1 MTTRP
6 WIVFRESSPAQE
18 FHVASFRFQVAGGTS
33 TMKRETWNSK
43 LPGEPRPKLRALC
56 VTLLLLALSLS
67 LNVDLSFA
75 ASPGLAERVI
85 EHRLGNGLTVL
96 MVERHQTPIVSVNI
110 TFAVGG
116 LNEQVGQT
124 GIAHLYEHMAFKGTR
139 MIGTTNYE
147 EEKPILD
154 ELALV
159 GTELDQRQ
167 REFEANTARATDEA
181 RAAIESLQKRVTDLQ
196 AQASEYVVGNEMA
209 LLYQRHGGVGLNAST
224 GKDLTRYMI
233 SFPANRLPLWAEI
246 EADRMA
252 HPVLREFYRERG
264 VVMEERRLR
273 NDDSPNGLLF
283 ETFTS
288 AAFRAHGYG
297 IPTIG
302 WGSDIL
308 SLTPA
313 DTEAFFKTH
322 YGPNRATIALV
333 GDINPRDVIALI
345 ERTFGKIPAAPPSP
359 SLVTVEPEQRGERRV
374 EVEFDAEPAI
384 VIGYHKPTLGHPD
397 DDVFDVIDAV
407 LSEGLTSRLHQKLVR
422 DKRLAASVGSDA
434 SHPGVRAPNLFVI
447 TATPLAP
454 HTTAE
459 VEAAIYEEIERLK
472 REPVSPKELE
482 KVLNNL
488 DADLVRGLRS
498 NSGLASQLALYQAL
512 AGDWQY
518 ILTSRDKIAKVTA
531 ADVQRV
537 ATQYF
542 TKSNR
547 TVAVLVKKGNAKAAV
562 ATSVSGVRP

>member
-1 MTTRP
+1 MTIHPSRVSREASLVEPSTQEREVVGDS
-6 WIVFRESSPAQE
+6 VFRMGHQSLVPTALYVS
-18 FHVASFRFQVAGGTS
+18 RFMICAVVMACS
-33 TMKRETWNSK
+33 LAFNVS
-43 LPGEPRPKLRALC
+43 
-56 VTLLLLALSLS
+56 ALS
-67 LNVDLSFA
+67 A
-75 ASPGLAERVI
+75 ASPSFADRVI
-85 EHRLGNGLTVL
+85 EHRLANGLTVL
-96 MVERHQTPIVSVNI
+96 MVERHQTPVVSINI

-116 LNEQVGQT
+116 INEQVGQT

-139 MIGTTNYE
+139 VVGTTDYDK
-147 EEKPILD
+147 EKPILA
-154 ELALV
+154 ELAVV
-159 GTELDQRQ
+159 GTELDL
-167 REFEANTARATDEA
+167 REREAAAKGSTADERATV
-181 RAAIESLQKRVTDLQ
+181 ESLQKRFLALQ
-196 AQASEYVVGNEMA
+196 AQAGQYVVGNEMA

-233 SFPANRLPLWAEI
+233 SLPSNRLPLWAAI
-246 EADRMA
+246 ESDRMA
-252 HPVLREFYRERG
+252 NPVLREFYKERG
-264 VVMEERRLR
+264 VVMEERRMR

-313 DTEAFFKTH
+313 ATEAFFKTY

-333 GDINPRDVIALI
+333 GDINPKEVIALI
-345 ERTFGKIPAAPPSP
+345 ERTFGKIPAAPPAP

-397 DDVFDVIDAV
+397 DDVCDVIDAV
-407 LSEGLTSRLHQKLVR
+407 LSDGLTSRLHQKLVR
-422 DKRLAASVGSDA
+422 EKRLAVSVGSDA

-459 VEAAIYEEIERLK
+459 VEAAIYEEVERLK
-472 REPVSPKELE
+472 QEPVSAQELE

-512 AGDWQY
+512 AGNWRY
-518 ILTSRDKIAKVTA
+518 VLMSRDNVAKVTA
-531 ADVQRV
+531 AEVQRV
-537 ATQYF
+537 AAQYF
-542 TKSNR
+542 TRSNR
-547 TVAVLVKKGNAKAAV
+547 TVAVLVKKSHSKSITAMSGNEV
-562 ATSVSGVRP
+562 QP